1 MMVNLPSSMHVTQL
15 GYGGAWMA
23 ASRIRSAIESVGGTA
38 HIEHEIPRNERK
50 SISPT
55 SLFAKID
62 YEIQALG
69 KTSTT
74 ISSGRSLGNSR
85 WITQIDKS
93 NEEIDIWNLHW
104 MPGMP
109 NKSLQSL
116 IRRKRVVWT
125 LHDMNPFTG
134 VCHWAQDC
142 ENFRNECTS
151 CPQFPKILGINLLPN
166 LILERKIEMVQ
177 NSRNLVLVTPS
188 NWMRQQFSK
197 SQLSSHV
204 EARHIPNPI
213 PGIFI
218 TKHHFDVTNHLTIT
232 ILGQDYDKSK
242 NSCMSA
248 IALLKFIR
256 ENSSHNIRIQVI
268 GEPHDVLKSY
278 SQVCLSSNSSQEDLS
293 KFLQES
299 NIFVYT
305 SKYDN
310 LPSLVLEA
318 QATGNAV
325 VALDNGG
332 VSECLLP
339 DKSGILASL
348 SIQSLVQSISELTS
362 NENLLR
368 EMSFLGAKY
377 VEANFSEAIIGKKY
391 LDLYEELTL
400 KN

>member
-1 MMVNLPSSMHVTQL
+1 
-15 GYGGAWMA
+15 MA
-23 ASRIRSAIESVGGTA
+23 ASRIQKAIESVGGIA
-38 HIEHEIPRNERK
+38 HLEYELPRDQRK
-50 SISPT
+50 LISPT

-62 YEIQALG
+62 YEIQELG
-69 KTSTT
+69 KTPMT
-74 ISSGRSLGNSR
+74 ISSARSLGNSR
-85 WITQIDKS
+85 WITQINKS
-93 NEEIDIWNLHW
+93 NKEIDLWNLHW

-109 NKSLQSL
+109 NKSLQLL
-116 IRRKRVVWT
+116 IRRKKVVWT

-142 ENFRNECTS
+142 SNFHEECSS
-151 CPQFPKILGINLLPN
+151 CPQFPKILGLNLVPG
-166 LILERKIEMVQ
+166 LILERKIELV
-177 NSRNLVLVTPS
+177 RNARGLAFVAPS
-188 NWMRQQFSK
+188 NWMSNEFSK

-204 EARHIPNPI
+204 EVRHIPNPI
-213 PGIFI
+213 PGIF
-218 TKHHFDVTNHLTIT
+218 TAKHQVNLSNHLTIT

-242 NSCMSA
+242 NSGMSA
-248 IALLKFIR
+248 IALLKLIR

-268 GEPHDVLKSY
+268 GEPHEVLKSY
-278 SQVCLSSNSSQEDLS
+278 MQVCLNSNSSQEDLS

-299 NIFVYT
+299 DIFVYT

-332 VSECLLP
+332 VSECFIP
-339 DKSGILASL
+339 DKTGILAS
-348 SIQSLVQSISELTS
+348 SSVQSLVHSISQLTS

-368 EMSFLGAKY
+368 EMSYLGPKY
-377 VEANFSEAIIGKKY
+377 VEANFSEAIIGNKY
-391 LDLYEELTL
+391 LDLYKGLTL

>member
-1 MMVNLPSSMHVTQL
+1 VHVTQL

-23 ASRIRSAIESVGGTA
+23 ASRIQRAIESVGGIA
-38 HIEHEIPRNERK
+38 HLEYELSRDQRK
-50 SISPT
+50 LISPT

-62 YEIQALG
+62 YEFQELG
-69 KTSTT
+69 KTPTT
-74 ISSGRSLGNSR
+74 ISSARSLGNSR
-85 WITQIDKS
+85 WITQINKS
-93 NEEIDIWNLHW
+93 NKEIDLWNLHW

-109 NKSLQSL
+109 NKSLQLL
-116 IRRKRVVWT
+116 IRRKKVVWT

-142 ENFRNECTS
+142 SNFHEECSS
-151 CPQFPKILGINLLPN
+151 CPQFPKILGLNLVPD
-166 LILERKIEMVQ
+166 LILERKIELV
-177 NSRNLVLVTPS
+177 RNARGLAFVAPS
-188 NWMRQQFSK
+188 NWMSNEFSK

-204 EARHIPNPI
+204 EVRHIPNPI
-213 PGIFI
+213 PGIF
-218 TKHHFDVTNHLTIT
+218 TAKHQVNLSNHLTIT

-242 NSCMSA
+242 NSGMSA
-248 IALLKFIR
+248 IALLKLIR

-268 GEPHDVLKSY
+268 GEPHEVLKSY
-278 SQVCLSSNSSQEDLS
+278 MQVCLNSNSSQEDLS

-299 NIFVYT
+299 DIFVYT

-332 VSECLLP
+332 VSECFIP
-339 DKSGILASL
+339 DKTGILAS
-348 SIQSLVQSISELTS
+348 SSVQSLVHSISQLTS

-368 EMSFLGAKY
+368 EMSYLGPKY
-377 VEANFSEAIIGKKY
+377 VEANFSEAIIGNKY
-391 LDLYEELTL
+391 LDLYKGLTL

>member
-1 MMVNLPSSMHVTQL
+1 
-15 GYGGAWMA
+15 MA
-23 ASRIRSAIESVGGTA
+23 ASRIRNAIESVGGTA
-38 HIEHEIPRNERK
+38 HLVHELSRDQRK
-50 SISPT
+50 LISPT

-62 YEIQALG
+62 YEIQELG
-69 KTSTT
+69 KNSTT
-74 ISSGRSLGNSR
+74 ISSARSLGNSR

-93 NEEIDIWNLHW
+93 KEDIDLWNLHW

-142 ENFRNECTS
+142 NNFREACTG
-151 CPQFPKILGINLLPN
+151 CPQFPKILGLNPFPN
-166 LILERKIEMVQ
+166 LILERKIQVA
-177 NSRNLVLVTPS
+177 RNAQSLTFVAPS
-188 NWMRQQFSK
+188 IWMRNEFSK
-197 SQLSSHV
+197 SQLSSPAEV
-204 EARHIPNPI
+204 RHIPNPI
-213 PGIFI
+213 PGIFKP
-218 TKHHFDVTNHLTIT
+218 KHQVDLSNHLTIT

-242 NSCMSA
+242 NSVMSA
-248 IALLKFIR
+248 IALLKLVR
-256 ENSSHNIRIQVI
+256 ENSSHNFRIQVI

-278 SQVCLSSNSSQEDLS
+278 LQVCLNSNSSPEVLS

-299 NIFVYT
+299 DIFVYT
-305 SKYDN
+305 SNYDN

-325 VALDNGG
+325 VALDIGG
-332 VSECLLP
+332 VSECFMP
-339 DKSGILASL
+339 DKTGIVASP
-348 SIQSLVQSISELTS
+348 SVHSLVHSISQLTS

-368 EMSFLGAKY
+368 EMSYLGAKY

-391 LDLYEELTL
+391 LDLYKELIL

>member
-1 MMVNLPSSMHVTQL
+1 
-15 GYGGAWMA
+15 MA
-23 ASRIRSAIESVGGTA
+23 ASRIQRAIESVGGIA
-38 HIEHEIPRNERK
+38 HLEYELSRDQRK
-50 SISPT
+50 LISPT

-62 YEIQALG
+62 YEFQELG
-69 KTSTT
+69 KTPTT
-74 ISSGRSLGNSR
+74 ISSARSLGNSR
-85 WITQIDKS
+85 WITQINKS
-93 NEEIDIWNLHW
+93 NKEIDLWNLHW

-109 NKSLQSL
+109 NKSLQLL
-116 IRRKRVVWT
+116 IRRKKVVWT

-142 ENFRNECTS
+142 SNFHEECSS
-151 CPQFPKILGINLLPN
+151 CPQFPKILGLNLVPD
-166 LILERKIEMVQ
+166 LILERKIELV
-177 NSRNLVLVTPS
+177 RNARGLAFVAPS
-188 NWMRQQFSK
+188 NWMSNEFSK

-204 EARHIPNPI
+204 EVRHIPNPI
-213 PGIFI
+213 PGIF
-218 TKHHFDVTNHLTIT
+218 TAKHQVNLSNHLTIT

-242 NSCMSA
+242 NSGMSA
-248 IALLKFIR
+248 IALLKLIR

-268 GEPHDVLKSY
+268 GEPHEVLKSY
-278 SQVCLSSNSSQEDLS
+278 MQVCLNSNSSQEDLS

-299 NIFVYT
+299 DIFVYT

-332 VSECLLP
+332 VSECFIP
-339 DKSGILASL
+339 DKTGILAS
-348 SIQSLVQSISELTS
+348 SSVQSLVHSISQLTS

-368 EMSFLGAKY
+368 EMSYLGPKY
-377 VEANFSEAIIGKKY
+377 VEANFSEAIIGNKY
-391 LDLYEELTL
+391 LDLYKGLTL

>member
-1 MMVNLPSSMHVTQL
+1 VHVTQL

-23 ASRIRSAIESVGGTA
+23 ASRIQVAIESVGGKA
-38 HIEHEIPRNERK
+38 RLEHEVPRDQRK
-50 SISPT
+50 LISPT

-62 YEIQALG
+62 YEIQELG

-74 ISSGRSLGNSR
+74 ISTGRSLGNSG

-93 NEEIDIWNLHW
+93 NEEIDLWNLHW

-109 NKSLQSL
+109 NRSLQSL
-116 IRRKRVVWT
+116 IRRKKVVWT

-142 ENFRNECTS
+142 KNFHETCTG
-151 CPQFPKILGINLLPN
+151 CPQFPKILGLNPIPN
-166 LILERKIEMVQ
+166 LILERKIQ
-177 NSRNLVLVTPS
+177 VTRKAQSLTFVAPS
-188 NWMRQQFSK
+188 IWMRNEFLK
-197 SQLSSHV
+197 SQLSSHTEV
-204 EARHIPNPI
+204 RHIPNPI
-213 PGIFI
+213 PGIFVP
-218 TKHHFDVTNHLTIT
+218 KRQVDLSKHLTIT
-232 ILGQDYDKSK
+232 VLGQNYDKSK
-242 NSCMSA
+242 NSVMSA
-248 IALLKFIR
+248 IALLKLVR
-256 ENSSHNIRIQVI
+256 ENSSHDIRIQVI

-278 SQVCLSSNSSQEDLS
+278 LQVCLNSNSSQEDLS

-299 NIFVYT
+299 DIFVYT

-332 VSECLLP
+332 VSECFLP
-339 DKSGILASL
+339 GKTGILAS
-348 SIQSLVQSISELTS
+348 SSVQSLVHSISQLTS

-368 EMSFLGAKY
+368 EMSYLGPKY
-377 VEANFSEAIIGKKY
+377 VEANFSEAVIGNKY
-391 LDLYEELTL
+391 LDLYKELTL
-400 KN
+400 KS